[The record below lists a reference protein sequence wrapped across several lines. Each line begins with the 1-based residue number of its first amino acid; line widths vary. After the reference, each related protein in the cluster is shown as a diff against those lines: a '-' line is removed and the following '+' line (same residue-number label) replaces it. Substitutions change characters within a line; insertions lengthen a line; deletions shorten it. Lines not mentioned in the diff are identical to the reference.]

1 MPSTRRTRSP
11 ASDSLS
17 GATIGTA
24 PPTAASNL
32 RSTPAT
38 SAASNS
44 SPPWVASSS
53 LLAVTTGLPSRIASR
68 IRERAGSMP
77 PITSTT
83 TSTSGSATT
92 AAASPLIRVGSTAG
106 SRLRVTSR
114 TATRCSVIA
123 TPARSRTGVAC
134 STSSLATPVPT
145 TPHPSIPILSAAPTF
160 PPLFV
165 PGLPPILPDVPLRGP
180 PGPPRRRVQAAG
192 SIPYAPLGSNRRRE
206 HHGDRDRLPGPRPA
220 RHRPSRRAL
229 RRPGDLGA
237 RPGGPDPRL
246 RLDRP
251 GRDRPRGHRG
261 TPVHR
266 RPRGSRHVGPRPA
279 RPGRAERHPDRGARR
294 PRHGRARRQAAA
306 RPHRAGRP
314 APGLRHRAALV
325 PVPRRRAGRRRRGP
339 RHPPRRAGRP
349 RLGHRQGRRP
359 PLADRPGRRRADP
372 RRRRA
377 HPPRLGRPRTR
388 RRPHRHLRGPP
399 ARRQHPPLVVPQ
411 RPPRHHF
418 TLHRPPRRPH
428 LRRPRRPPPGL
439 LPPPIPMA
447 PHRPRPHA
455 RLGPP
460 PLARLHPRHPLP
472 HPLRIS
478 NHGHR
483 QAQGLRSRDGK
494 GPTVGAAG
502 GPPPPRL
509 RFPEE
514 GGWPPGR

>member
-32 RSTPAT
+32 RSTPAA

-92 AAASPLIRVGSTAG
+92 AAASPVIRVGSTAG

-266 RPRGSRHVGPRPA
+266 RPRGSRHLGPRP
-279 RPGRAERHPDRGARR
+279 
-294 PRHGRARRQAAA
+294 A

-411 RPPRHHF
+411 RPPRHHP
-418 TLHRPPRRPH
+418 HRRPPRRPH

-439 LPPPIPMA
+439 LPPRVSVV

-460 PLARLHPRHPLP
+460 PLARRHPRHPLP
-472 HPLRIS
+472 HPLKNSKKRPA
-478 NHGHR
+478 G
-483 QAQGLRSRDGK
+483 QAPNGNGRD
-494 GPTVGAAG
+494 
-502 GPPPPRL
+502 PP
-509 RFPEE
+509 
-514 GGWPPGR
+514 